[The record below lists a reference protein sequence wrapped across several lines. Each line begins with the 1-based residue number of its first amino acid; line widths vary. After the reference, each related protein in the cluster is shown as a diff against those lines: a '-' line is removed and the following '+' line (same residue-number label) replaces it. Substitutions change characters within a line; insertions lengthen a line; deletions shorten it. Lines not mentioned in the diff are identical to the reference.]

1 MPTYSVLPPTYSVS
15 RKDQNRNGGGVF
27 QTIKSEIV
35 CEEKPNYGK
44 DCEILWSSVKIGN
57 CKTPHLASCCRPP
70 NSPQDVLEQFSD
82 SFNCVFESSNHH
94 PNIIEAGEFNL
105 GDIDWSAE
113 VPFANNSVASALHN
127 RLLRI
132 TEDFSLTQ
140 HVKCVTRPTSEKAL
154 DLFFHLTQTLSLMS
168 ILYLQ

>member
-1 MPTYSVLPPTYSVS
+1 MS
-15 RKDQNRNGGGVF
+15 RKDRNRNGGGVL

-35 CEEKPNYGK
+35 YEEKPNYGK

-57 CKTPHLASCCRPP
+57 CKTPHLASCYMPP

-94 PNIIEAGEFNL
+94 PNLIAAGEFNL
-105 GDIDWSAE
+105 ADIDWSAE
-113 VPFANNSVASALHN
+113 VPFANNSFASTLHN

-132 TEDFSLTQ
+132 TEDFSLKQ
-140 HVKCVTRPTSEKAL
+140 HVKCVSRPTSGKN
-154 DLFFHLTQTLSLMS
+154 FGFIIFYYLTQTLSLLS
-168 ILYLQ
+168 ILYLE

>member
-1 MPTYSVLPPTYSVS
+1 MGEACS
-15 RKDQNRNGGGVF
+15 RRLR
-27 QTIKSEIV
+27 SEIV

-44 DCEILWSSVKIGN
+44 DCEILWSSVTIGN
-57 CKTPHLASCCRPP
+57 CKTPHLASCCRPA

-82 SFNCVFESSNHH
+82 SFNCVLESSNHH
-94 PNIIEAGEFNL
+94 PNIIEVGEFNL

-140 HVKCVTRPTSEKAL
+140 HVKCFTRPTSEKTL

>member
-1 MPTYSVLPPTYSVS
+1 M
-15 RKDQNRNGGGVF
+15 F
-27 QTIKSEIV
+27 QTIKSKIV

-57 CKTPHLASCCRPP
+57 CKTPHLASCGRPP

-82 SFNCVFESSNHH
+82 SFNCVLESSNHH

-113 VPFANNSVASALHN
+113 VPFANNSAASALHN

-132 TEDFSLTQ
+132 TEDFSFTQ
-140 HVKCVTRPTSEKAL
+140 HVK
-154 DLFFHLTQTLSLMS
+154 
-168 ILYLQ
+168 